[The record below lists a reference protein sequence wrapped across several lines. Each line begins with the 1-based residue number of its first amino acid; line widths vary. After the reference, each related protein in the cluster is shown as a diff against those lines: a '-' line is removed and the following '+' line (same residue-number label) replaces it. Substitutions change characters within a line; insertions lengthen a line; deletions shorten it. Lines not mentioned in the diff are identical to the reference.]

1 MFYFINVLDGIFIAM
16 IIVVF
21 IFIFFKI
28 KSEKKVENKNITLLK
43 ECNKCQLILNNGET
57 YIFDKSVNKISFKT
71 KLIHIDKNII
81 MFDMIDKINLL

>member
-1 MFYFINVLDGIFIAM
+1 MFYFFNVFDGVFFVIIIF
-16 IIVVF
+16 VS

-28 KSEKKVENKNITLLK
+28 KSEKEVENKNITLLR

-57 YIFDKSVNKISFKT
+57 HIFDKSVNKISFKT

>member
-1 MFYFINVLDGIFIAM
+1 MFYFINVLDGIFLVI

-28 KSEKKVENKNITLLK
+28 KSEKKLENKNITLLK
-43 ECNKCQLILNNGET
+43 ECNKCQITLNNGEV
-57 YIFDKSVNKISFKT
+57 YILDKMINQINFKT
-71 KLIHIDKNII
+71 KLIKIDKNII